1 MDKDVEQWVKHCEA
15 CQRRKVRTESTAP
28 ELKPITPAYLHK
40 KGNRYVVV
48 FMEYLSKWAVT
59 AALPSF
65 DTDHIVPVLLYEV
78 VLKFGV
84 PARLITDNGFNN
96 SIFLKQ

>member
-1 MDKDVEQWVKHCEA
+1 
-15 CQRRKVRTESTAP
+15 
-28 ELKPITPAYLHK
+28 
-40 KGNRYVVV
+40 
-48 FMEYLSKWAVT
+48 MEYLSKWAVT

>member
-28 ELKPITPAYLHK
+28 ELKPITPAYLH
-40 KGNRYVVV
+40 
-48 FMEYLSKWAVT
+48 KWAVT